1 MAADLP
7 GGDPGPAA
15 GRPGEAISDRSLLR
29 RFRSG
34 QPDAATELYLR
45 YAERLSALAAG
56 QCGPDLAARVD
67 PEDIVQSVFR
77 TFFRRVARGQYD
89 VPEGEELWKLFLV
102 IGLNKIRA
110 TATFHRAAK
119 RDVGVTAS
127 GEAFQRAAQN
137 VAGSDETALATLRM
151 VVEEILAT
159 LPASLRS
166 IVELRIEG
174 HLVEEIARRTKRSR
188 RSVERA
194 LQDFRQRLSKLIG
207 EDG

>member
-1 MAADLP
+1 MTGPSPPLP
-7 GGDPGPAA
+7 DPD
-15 GRPGEAISDRSLLR
+15 ESFSDRSLLR
-29 RFRSG
+29 RFQAG
-34 QPDAATELYLR
+34 QEDAATQLYLR
-45 YAERLSALAAG
+45 YAGRLLALAQA
-56 QCGPDLAARVD
+56 QCAPDLAPRVD
-67 PEDIVQSVFR
+67 PEDIVQSIFR
-77 TFFRRVARGQYD
+77 TFFRRAAQGHYE

-119 RDVGVTAS
+119 RDVGVTAT
-127 GEAFQRAAQN
+127 GEAFQRATQN